1 VRHRVDTCK
10 NGRAKLNA
18 KDTMPNLRID
28 TIPPISQQVS
38 GGTRTIT
45 FRVRKTGFGIT
56 KKTTVCVDA
65 IDPTPPPGQN
75 EIRIQVSVDLAP
87 FFLFPASRMLSAAFN
102 EADLTAKAVS
112 RFDLTV
118 DPKNNVPESN
128 ENDNRVSV
136 PRS

>member
-1 VRHRVDTCK
+1 
-10 NGRAKLNA
+10 
-18 KDTMPNLRID
+18 MPNLRIG
-28 TIPPISQQVS
+28 TVPPVVQQVS

-45 FRVRKTGFGIT
+45 FRVRKLGFGIT
-56 KKTTVCVDA
+56 KKTTVYVDA
-65 IDPTPPPGQN
+65 VDPSPPPGQN

-87 FFLFPASRMLSAAFN
+87 FFNLFPASRTLSATFP
-102 EADLTAKAVS
+102 EAELTAKAVS

-118 DPKNNVPESN
+118 DAKNLVNESN